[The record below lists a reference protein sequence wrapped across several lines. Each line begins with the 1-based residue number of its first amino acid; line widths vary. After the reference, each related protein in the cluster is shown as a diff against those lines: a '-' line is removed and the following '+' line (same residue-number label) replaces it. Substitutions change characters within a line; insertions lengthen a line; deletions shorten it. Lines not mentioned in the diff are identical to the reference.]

1 MIDSRFTSFLK
12 VVMLV
17 LIPFAM
23 VMALKECHDHCK
35 REAHSMNEDQD
46 FLLHNGKV
54 EIGQTQAGKPMASV
68 SAMSLKPSS
77 LKRIPDSL
85 LAATSKDLKIKPR
98 RMVAAIKTS
107 SLATADIHAA
117 ITTDSIYDEAD
128 KDSNVLLSYHSYPR
142 SPQQVSWSDPWMSL
156 RGTIRG
162 DSFTARIESRDT
174 LQMIIHR
181 VPRKFL
187 FFRYG
192 TKGVRMDVVSQNPHT
207 RLSYPK
213 VILFA
218 K

>member
-23 VMALKECHDHCK
+23 VMALKECHDRQ
-35 REAHSMNEDQD
+35 REAHSMNEDQNV
-46 FLLHNGKV
+46 LMHNGKV
-54 EIGQTQAGKPMASV
+54 EIGQTQSGKPMASV
-68 SAMSLKPSS
+68 SAISLKPSS
-77 LKRIPDSL
+77 LKRNPDSL
-85 LAATSKDLKIKPR
+85 LAVTSKDLKIKPR
-98 RMVAAIKTS
+98 RMVAAIRTS

-128 KDSNVLLSYHSYPR
+128 KDSNVLLSYPR

-213 VILFA
+213 VILFT

>member
-23 VMALKECHDHCK
+23 VMALKECHDQQ
-35 REAHSMNEDQD
+35 REAHSMNEDQNV
-46 FLLHNGKV
+46 LMHNGRV
-54 EIGQTQAGKPMASV
+54 EIGQTQSGKPMASV
-68 SAMSLKPSS
+68 SAISLKPSS
-77 LKRIPDSL
+77 LKRNPDSL
-85 LAATSKDLKIKPR
+85 LAVTSKDLKIKPR
-98 RMVAAIKTS
+98 RMVAAIRTS

-213 VILFA
+213 VILFTR
-218 K
+218 

>member
-23 VMALKECHDHCK
+23 VMALKDCHDQQ
-35 REAHSMNEDQD
+35 REAHSMNEDQNV
-46 FLLHNGKV
+46 LMHNGKV

-77 LKRIPDSL
+77 LKRNPDSL
-85 LAATSKDLKIKPR
+85 LAVTSKDLKIKPR
-98 RMVAAIKTS
+98 RMVAAIRTS

-128 KDSNVLLSYHSYPR
+128 KDSNVLLSYPR

-156 RGTIRG
+156 RGIIRG

-213 VILFA
+213 VILFT

>member
-23 VMALKECHDHCK
+23 VMALKECHDQQ
-35 REAHSMNEDQD
+35 REAHSMNEDQNV
-46 FLLHNGKV
+46 LMHNGRV
-54 EIGQTQAGKPMASV
+54 EIGQTQSGKPMASV

-77 LKRIPDSL
+77 LKRNPDSL
-85 LAATSKDLKIKPR
+85 LAATSRDLKIKPR
-98 RMVAAIKTS
+98 RMVAAIRTS

-128 KDSNVLLSYHSYPR
+128 KDSNVLLSYPR

-174 LQMIIHR
+174 LQIIIHR

>member
-12 VVMLV
+12 VIMLV
-17 LIPFAM
+17 LIPFAL
-23 VMALKECHDHCK
+23 VMAFRECHDLG
-35 REAHSMNEDQD
+35 RESSTSENQD
-46 FLLHNGKV
+46 VLLHNGKV
-54 EIGQTQAGKPMASV
+54 EIGLTQSGKPMASV

-77 LKRIPDSL
+77 LKRNPDSL
-85 LAATSKDLKIKPR
+85 LAVTSKDLKIKPR

-117 ITTDSIYDEAD
+117 ITTDSIYDKVN
-128 KDSNVLLSYHSYPR
+128 KDSNVLQFHHPYPR

-181 VPRKFL
+181 VPKRFL

-213 VILFA
+213 VILFT

>member
-23 VMALKECHDHCK
+23 VMALKECHDQQ
-35 REAHSMNEDQD
+35 REAHSMNEDQNV
-46 FLLHNGKV
+46 LMHNGKV
-54 EIGQTQAGKPMASV
+54 EIGQTQSGKPMASV

-77 LKRIPDSL
+77 LKRNPDSL
-85 LAATSKDLKIKPR
+85 LAATSRDLKIKPR
-98 RMVAAIKTS
+98 RMVAAIRTS

-128 KDSNVLLSYHSYPR
+128 KDSNVLLSYPR

>member
-12 VVMLV
+12 VIMLV
-17 LIPFAM
+17 LIPFAL
-23 VMALKECHDHCK
+23 VMAFRECHDLG
-35 REAHSMNEDQD
+35 RESSTGENQD
-46 FLLHNGKV
+46 VLLHNGKV
-54 EIGQTQAGKPMASV
+54 EIGQTQTGKPMASV
-68 SAMSLKPSS
+68 SAISLKPSS

-98 RMVAAIKTS
+98 RMVAAIRTS

-128 KDSNVLLSYHSYPR
+128 KDSNVLLSCHSR

-181 VPRKFL
+181 VPKRFL

>member
-23 VMALKECHDHCK
+23 VMALKECHDRQ
-35 REAHSMNEDQD
+35 REAHSMNEDQNV
-46 FLLHNGKV
+46 LMHNGKV
-54 EIGQTQAGKPMASV
+54 EIGQTQSGKPMASV
-68 SAMSLKPSS
+68 SAISLKPSS
-77 LKRIPDSL
+77 LKRNPDSL
-85 LAATSKDLKIKPR
+85 LAVTSKDLKIKPR

-128 KDSNVLLSYHSYPR
+128 KDSNVLLSYPR

>member
-23 VMALKECHDHCK
+23 VMALKECHDRQ
-35 REAHSMNEDQD
+35 REAHSMNEDQNV
-46 FLLHNGKV
+46 LMHNGKV
-54 EIGQTQAGKPMASV
+54 EIGQTQSGKPMASV
-68 SAMSLKPSS
+68 SAISLKPSS
-77 LKRIPDSL
+77 LKRNPDSL
-85 LAATSKDLKIKPR
+85 LAVTSRDLKIKPR
-98 RMVAAIKTS
+98 RMVAAIRTS

-117 ITTDSIYDEAD
+117 ITTDPIYDEAD
-128 KDSNVLLSYHSYPR
+128 KDSNVLLSYPR

-213 VILFA
+213 VILFT

>member
-23 VMALKECHDHCK
+23 VMALKECHDQQ
-35 REAHSMNEDQD
+35 REAHSMNEDQNV
-46 FLLHNGKV
+46 LMHNGRV
-54 EIGQTQAGKPMASV
+54 EIGQTQSGKPMASV
-68 SAMSLKPSS
+68 SAISLKPSS
-77 LKRIPDSL
+77 LKRNPDSL
-85 LAATSKDLKIKPR
+85 LAVTSKDLKIKPR
-98 RMVAAIKTS
+98 RMVAAIRTS

-128 KDSNVLLSYHSYPR
+128 KDSNVLLSYPR

-181 VPRKFL
+181 VPRKFF

-213 VILFA
+213 VILFTR
-218 K
+218 

>member
-12 VVMLV
+12 VIMLV
-17 LIPFAM
+17 LIPFAL
-23 VMALKECHDHCK
+23 VMAFRECHDLG
-35 REAHSMNEDQD
+35 RESSTGENQNVLM
-46 FLLHNGKV
+46 HNGKV
-54 EIGQTQAGKPMASV
+54 EIGQTQTGKPMASV

-85 LAATSKDLKIKPR
+85 LAATSKDLKINPR

-128 KDSNVLLSYHSYPR
+128 KDSNVLLSYHSR

-181 VPRKFL
+181 VPKRFL

>member
-23 VMALKECHDHCK
+23 VMALKECHDRQ
-35 REAHSMNEDQD
+35 REAHSMNEDQNV
-46 FLLHNGKV
+46 LMHNGKV

-77 LKRIPDSL
+77 LKRNPDSL
-85 LAATSKDLKIKPR
+85 LAVTSKDLKIKPR
-98 RMVAAIKTS
+98 RMVAAIRTS

-128 KDSNVLLSYHSYPR
+128 KDSNVLLSYPR

-156 RGTIRG
+156 RGIIRG

-213 VILFA
+213 VILFT

>member
-23 VMALKECHDHCK
+23 VMALKECHDRQ
-35 REAHSMNEDQD
+35 REAHSMNEDQNV
-46 FLLHNGKV
+46 LMHNGKV
-54 EIGQTQAGKPMASV
+54 EIGQTQSGKPMASV
-68 SAMSLKPSS
+68 SAISLKPSS
-77 LKRIPDSL
+77 LKRNPDSL
-85 LAATSKDLKIKPR
+85 LAVTSKDLKIKPR
-98 RMVAAIKTS
+98 RMVAAIRTS

-128 KDSNVLLSYHSYPR
+128 KDSNVLLSYPR

>member
-17 LIPFAM
+17 LVPLAM
-23 VMALKECHDHCK
+23 VMALKECHDQQ

-46 FLLHNGKV
+46 VLLHNGKV

-68 SAMSLKPSS
+68 SVMSLKSSS

-128 KDSNVLLSYHSYPR
+128 KDSNVLLSYPR

-181 VPRKFL
+181 VPKKFL

>member
-23 VMALKECHDHCK
+23 VMALKECHDQQ
-35 REAHSMNEDQD
+35 REAHSMNEDQNV
-46 FLLHNGKV
+46 LLHNGKV
-54 EIGQTQAGKPMASV
+54 EIGQTQSGKPMASV

-77 LKRIPDSL
+77 LKCIPDSL
-85 LAATSKDLKIKPR
+85 LAFTSKDLKIKPR

-128 KDSNVLLSYHSYPR
+128 KDSNVLLSYPR

-192 TKGVRMDVVSQNPHT
+192 TKGVRLDVVSQNPHT

-213 VILFA
+213 VILFTR
-218 K
+218 

>member
-12 VVMLV
+12 VIMLV
-17 LIPFAM
+17 LIPFAL
-23 VMALKECHDHCK
+23 VMALKECHDQQ
-35 REAHSMNEDQD
+35 REARSMNEDQNV
-46 FLLHNGKV
+46 LMHNGKV

-85 LAATSKDLKIKPR
+85 LAATSKELKIKPR
-98 RMVAAIKTS
+98 RMVAAIRTS

-128 KDSNVLLSYHSYPR
+128 KDSNVLLSYHSR

-181 VPRKFL
+181 VPKKFL

-213 VILFA
+213 VILFT

>member
-23 VMALKECHDHCK
+23 VMALKECHDRQ
-35 REAHSMNEDQD
+35 REAHSMNEDQNV
-46 FLLHNGKV
+46 LMHNGKV

-68 SAMSLKPSS
+68 SAISLKPSS
-77 LKRIPDSL
+77 LKRNPDSL
-85 LAATSKDLKIKPR
+85 LAVTSKDLKIKPR
-98 RMVAAIKTS
+98 RMVAAIRTS

-128 KDSNVLLSYHSYPR
+128 KDSNVLLSYHSR

-181 VPRKFL
+181 VPKRFL

-213 VILFA
+213 VILFT

>member
-17 LIPFAM
+17 LIPFAL
-23 VMALKECHDHCK
+23 VMALKECHDRQ
-35 REAHSMNEDQD
+35 REAHSMNEDQNV
-46 FLLHNGKV
+46 LMHNGKV
-54 EIGQTQAGKPMASV
+54 EIGQTQSGKPMASV
-68 SAMSLKPSS
+68 SAISLKPSS
-77 LKRIPDSL
+77 LKRNPDSL
-85 LAATSKDLKIKPR
+85 LAVTSKDLKIKPR
-98 RMVAAIKTS
+98 RMVAAIRTS

-128 KDSNVLLSYHSYPR
+128 KDSNVLLSYPR

-213 VILFA
+213 VILFT

>member
-17 LIPFAM
+17 LIPLAM
-23 VMALKECHDHCK
+23 VMALKECHDQQ

-128 KDSNVLLSYHSYPR
+128 KDSNVLLSYPR

-181 VPRKFL
+181 VPKRFL

>member
-12 VVMLV
+12 VVMLA

-23 VMALKECHDHCK
+23 VMALKECHDQQ
-35 REAHSMNEDQD
+35 REAHSMNEDQNV
-46 FLLHNGKV
+46 LMHNGKV
-54 EIGQTQAGKPMASV
+54 EIGQTQSGKPMASV
-68 SAMSLKPSS
+68 SAISLKPSS
-77 LKRIPDSL
+77 LKRNPDSL
-85 LAATSKDLKIKPR
+85 LAVTSKDLKIKPR
-98 RMVAAIKTS
+98 RMVAAIRTS

-128 KDSNVLLSYHSYPR
+128 KDSNVLLSYPR

>member
-12 VVMLV
+12 VILLV
-17 LIPFAM
+17 LIPFAL
-23 VMALKECHDHCK
+23 VMALRECHDLE
-35 REAHSMNEDQD
+35 REISRASENQNV
-46 FLLHNGKV
+46 LLHNGKV
-54 EIGQTQAGKPMASV
+54 EIGQTQSGKPMASV
-68 SAMSLKPSS
+68 LAMTLKPSS
-77 LKRIPDSL
+77 LKHNPDSL

-98 RMVAAIKTS
+98 RMVAAIRTS
-107 SLATADIHAA
+107 SLAIADIHAA
-117 ITTDSIYDEAD
+117 ITTDSTYD
-128 KDSNVLLSYHSYPR
+128 KINRDSNVLLFPR

-181 VPRKFL
+181 IPKKFL

-192 TKGVRMDVVSQNPHT
+192 TKGVRMEVVSQNPHT
-207 RLSYPK
+207 RLSYPR
-213 VILFA
+213 VILFT

>member
-23 VMALKECHDHCK
+23 VRALKECHDQQ
-35 REAHSMNEDQD
+35 REALSANEGQNV
-46 FLLHNGKV
+46 LMHNGKV
-54 EIGQTQAGKPMASV
+54 EIGQTQSGKPMASV
-68 SAMSLKPSS
+68 SAMSLKSSS

-128 KDSNVLLSYHSYPR
+128 KDSNVLLSYPR

-181 VPRKFL
+181 VPKRFL

-213 VILFA
+213 VILFTR
-218 K
+218 

>member
-1 MIDSRFTSFLK
+1 MIDNRFTSFLK
-12 VVMLV
+12 VIMLV
-17 LIPFAM
+17 LIPFAL
-23 VMALKECHDHCK
+23 VMAFRECHDLGRK
-35 REAHSMNEDQD
+35 SGRTGEDQD
-46 FLLHNGKV
+46 VLLHNGKV
-54 EIGQTQAGKPMASV
+54 EIGQTQSGKPMASV

-77 LKRIPDSL
+77 LAHNPDSL
-85 LAATSKDLKIKPR
+85 LAVTSKDLKIKPR
-98 RMVAAIKTS
+98 RMVAAIRTS

-117 ITTDSIYDEAD
+117 ITPDSIYDEVNR
-128 KDSNVLLSYHSYPR
+128 DSNVLRFYHSYPR

-181 VPRKFL
+181 VPKKFL

-192 TKGVRMDVVSQNPHT
+192 TKGVRMEVVSQNPHT

-213 VILFA
+213 VILFT

>member
-1 MIDSRFTSFLK
+1 
-12 VVMLV
+12 
-17 LIPFAM
+17 
-23 VMALKECHDHCK
+23 
-35 REAHSMNEDQD
+35 
-46 FLLHNGKV
+46 
-54 EIGQTQAGKPMASV
+54 
-68 SAMSLKPSS
+68 
-77 LKRIPDSL
+77 
-85 LAATSKDLKIKPR
+85 
-98 RMVAAIKTS
+98 
-107 SLATADIHAA
+107 
-117 ITTDSIYDEAD
+117 
-128 KDSNVLLSYHSYPR
+128 
-142 SPQQVSWSDPWMSL
+142 MSL

-181 VPRKFL
+181 VPKRFL

>member
-23 VMALKECHDHCK
+23 VMALKECHDQQ
-35 REAHSMNEDQD
+35 REAHSMNEDQNV
-46 FLLHNGKV
+46 LMHNGRV
-54 EIGQTQAGKPMASV
+54 EIGQTQSGKPMASV
-68 SAMSLKPSS
+68 SAISLKPSS
-77 LKRIPDSL
+77 LKRNPDSL
-85 LAATSKDLKIKPR
+85 LAVTSKDLKIKPR
-98 RMVAAIKTS
+98 RMVAAIRTS

-128 KDSNVLLSYHSYPR
+128 KDSNVLLSYPR

-213 VILFA
+213 VILFT

>member
-23 VMALKECHDHCK
+23 VMALKECHDQQ
-35 REAHSMNEDQD
+35 REAHSMNEDQNV
-46 FLLHNGKV
+46 LMHNGRV
-54 EIGQTQAGKPMASV
+54 EIGQTQSGKPTASV
-68 SAMSLKPSS
+68 SAISLKPSS
-77 LKRIPDSL
+77 LKRNPDSL
-85 LAATSKDLKIKPR
+85 LAVTSKDLKIKPR

-128 KDSNVLLSYHSYPR
+128 KDSNVLLSYPR

-213 VILFA
+213 VILFT

>member
-17 LIPFAM
+17 LVPLAM
-23 VMALKECHDHCK
+23 VMALKECHDQQW
-35 REAHSMNEDQD
+35 EAHSMNEDQD
-46 FLLHNGKV
+46 VLLHNGKV

-128 KDSNVLLSYHSYPR
+128 KDSNVLLSYPR

-192 TKGVRMDVVSQNPHT
+192 TKGVRLDVVSQNPHT

>member
-12 VVMLV
+12 VIMLV
-17 LIPFAM
+17 LIPFAL
-23 VMALKECHDHCK
+23 VMAFRECHDLG
-35 REAHSMNEDQD
+35 RESGTGENQNVLM
-46 FLLHNGKV
+46 HNGKV
-54 EIGQTQAGKPMASV
+54 EIGQTQSGKPMASV
-68 SAMSLKPSS
+68 SAISLKPSS
-77 LKRIPDSL
+77 LKRNPDSL
-85 LAATSKDLKIKPR
+85 LAVTSKDLKIKPR
-98 RMVAAIKTS
+98 RMVAAIRTS
-107 SLATADIHAA
+107 SLASADIRAA

-128 KDSNVLLSYHSYPR
+128 KDSNVLLSYPR

-156 RGTIRG
+156 RGIIRG

>member
-23 VMALKECHDHCK
+23 VMALKECHDQQ
-35 REAHSMNEDQD
+35 REAHSMNEDQNV
-46 FLLHNGKV
+46 LMHNGKV
-54 EIGQTQAGKPMASV
+54 EIGQTQSGKPMASV
-68 SAMSLKPSS
+68 SAISLKPSS
-77 LKRIPDSL
+77 LKRNPDSL
-85 LAATSKDLKIKPR
+85 LAVTSKDLKIKPR
-98 RMVAAIKTS
+98 RMVAAIRTS

-128 KDSNVLLSYHSYPR
+128 KDSNVLLSYPR

-213 VILFA
+213 VILFT

>member
-23 VMALKECHDHCK
+23 VMALKECHDRQ
-35 REAHSMNEDQD
+35 REAHSMNEDQNV
-46 FLLHNGKV
+46 LMHNGKV
-54 EIGQTQAGKPMASV
+54 EIGQTQSGKPMASV
-68 SAMSLKPSS
+68 SAISLKTSS
-77 LKRIPDSL
+77 LKRNPDSL
-85 LAATSKDLKIKPR
+85 LAVTSKDLKIKPR
-98 RMVAAIKTS
+98 RMVAAIRTS

-128 KDSNVLLSYHSYPR
+128 KDSNVLLSYPR

-213 VILFA
+213 VILFT

>member
-12 VVMLV
+12 VIMLV
-17 LIPFAM
+17 LIPFAL
-23 VMALKECHDHCK
+23 VMAFRECHDLG
-35 REAHSMNEDQD
+35 RESGTGENQNVLM
-46 FLLHNGKV
+46 HNGKV

-77 LKRIPDSL
+77 LKRNPDSL
-85 LAATSKDLKIKPR
+85 LAVTSKDLKIKPR
-98 RMVAAIKTS
+98 RMVAAIRTS

-128 KDSNVLLSYHSYPR
+128 KDSNVLLSYPR

-156 RGTIRG
+156 RGIIRG

-213 VILFA
+213 VILFT

>member
-17 LIPFAM
+17 LAPFAM
-23 VMALKECHDHCK
+23 VMALKECHD
-35 REAHSMNEDQD
+35 RQLEAHSMNEDQD
-46 FLLHNGKV
+46 VLLHNGKV

-68 SAMSLKPSS
+68 SAMSLKPSI

-85 LAATSKDLKIKPR
+85 LAATSKDLKVKPR

-181 VPRKFL
+181 VPKRFL

>member
-23 VMALKECHDHCK
+23 VMALKECHDQQ
-35 REAHSMNEDQD
+35 REAHSMNEDQNV
-46 FLLHNGKV
+46 LMHNGRV
-54 EIGQTQAGKPMASV
+54 EIGQTQSGKPMASV
-68 SAMSLKPSS
+68 SAISLKPSS
-77 LKRIPDSL
+77 LKRNPDSL
-85 LAATSKDLKIKPR
+85 LAVTSKDLKIKPR

-128 KDSNVLLSYHSYPR
+128 KDSNVLLSYPR

-213 VILFA
+213 VILFT

>member
-23 VMALKECHDHCK
+23 VMALKECHDQQ
-35 REAHSMNEDQD
+35 REAHSMNEDQNV
-46 FLLHNGKV
+46 LLHNGKV
-54 EIGQTQAGKPMASV
+54 EIGQTQSGKPMASV

-77 LKRIPDSL
+77 LKCIPDSL
-85 LAATSKDLKIKPR
+85 LAFTSKDLKIKPR

-128 KDSNVLLSYHSYPR
+128 KDSNVLLSYPR

-213 VILFA
+213 VILFTR
-218 K
+218 

>member
-12 VVMLV
+12 VIMLV
-17 LIPFAM
+17 LIPFAL
-23 VMALKECHDHCK
+23 VMAFRECHDLG
-35 REAHSMNEDQD
+35 RESSTGESQD
-46 FLLHNGKV
+46 VLMHNGKV
-54 EIGQTQAGKPMASV
+54 KIGQTQAGKPMASV

-77 LKRIPDSL
+77 LKRNPDSL
-85 LAATSKDLKIKPR
+85 LAVTSKDLKIKPR

-128 KDSNVLLSYHSYPR
+128 KDSNVLLSYHSR
-142 SPQQVSWSDPWMSL
+142 FPQQISWSDPWMSL

-181 VPRKFL
+181 VPKKFL

-213 VILFA
+213 VILFT

>member
-23 VMALKECHDHCK
+23 VMALKECHDQQ
-35 REAHSMNEDQD
+35 REAHSMNEDQNV
-46 FLLHNGKV
+46 LMHNGKV
-54 EIGQTQAGKPMASV
+54 EIGQTQSGKPMASV
-68 SAMSLKPSS
+68 SAISLKPSS
-77 LKRIPDSL
+77 LKRNPDSL
-85 LAATSKDLKIKPR
+85 LAVTSKDLKIKPR
-98 RMVAAIKTS
+98 RMVAAIRTS

-128 KDSNVLLSYHSYPR
+128 KDSNVLLSYPR

>member
-17 LIPFAM
+17 LVPLAM
-23 VMALKECHDHCK
+23 VMALKECHDQQ

-85 LAATSKDLKIKPR
+85 LAATSKDLKINPR

-128 KDSNVLLSYHSYPR
+128 KDSNVFLSYPR

-181 VPRKFL
+181 VPKRFL